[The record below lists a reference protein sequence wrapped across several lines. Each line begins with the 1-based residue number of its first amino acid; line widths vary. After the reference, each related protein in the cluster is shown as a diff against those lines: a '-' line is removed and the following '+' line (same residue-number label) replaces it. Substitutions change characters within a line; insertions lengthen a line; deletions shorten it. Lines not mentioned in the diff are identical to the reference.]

1 MAHVAHA
8 DYFIIISQSFGRNM
22 ILVFILIK
30 NAILLLIMQISPR
43 QNRRKIT
50 EALYNEDSKFIYT
63 SQFWLAAFRVSQTK
77 KEKKKNCPS
86 CGSLKEGQ
94 LKCNGKQIN
103 LMMAYRT
110 DRQLTWENENRV
122 SLYLIMLSRLIVKTA
137 LASVISR
144 LSDFRGVIIQWCLT
158 HPNRKSS
165 LFPQLN
171 R

>member
-1 MAHVAHA
+1 MKIASL
-8 DYFIIISQSFGRNM
+8 FIQVSFDWLLSE
-22 ILVFILIK
+22 LVGQK
-30 NAILLLIMQISPR
+30 R
-43 QNRRKIT
+43 
-50 EALYNEDSKFIYT
+50 
-63 SQFWLAAFRVSQTK
+63 
-77 KEKKKNCPS
+77 KKNCPS

-165 LFPQLN
+165 LFPHLN
-171 R
+171 RTHSTNQMRTYWKFINLTATVYQNIRWHIRAKVTFKKPDIWVLHYANI